1 MVKRVKLESDV
12 AAEAR
17 DLWRES
23 QESQSAPG
31 RLPTVG
37 FELEDNYIFIPM
49 ADRGEFIAGVL
60 YAFGEDLSE
69 AEEATAEDAVDLED
83 EEE

>member
-1 MVKRVKLESDV
+1 MVKRVRLEPDV

-17 DLWRES
+17 DLWREA
-23 QESQSAPG
+23 QEAQATG
-31 RLPTVG
+31 LRLPTVG

-49 ADRGEFIAGVL
+49 MDRGEFIAGVL
-60 YAFGEDLSE
+60 YAVGEDLSE
-69 AEEATAEDAVDLED
+69 AAEEETEDVSGLED